1 MLAHSF
7 TSETVSDGGPGPV
20 LSRARRSRTF
30 VVLLFGLAGLLLA
43 SGCGS
48 KELTT
53 HPAPVGDAGPQVYEH
68 TVSIAAPIDS
78 VWRYVG
84 TSATAREWSVYF
96 HHITPL
102 DTSRA
107 GAPLPSDGAI
117 GSVRVCYRR
126 EDETGPT
133 WDEVVTGLDS
143 TGTERHR
150 RIRTYRLRGFGGMQ
164 GWLAR
169 RTEYSVTQIYHE
181 RGDSTTLTFRTQL
194 FRPDNG
200 FMRWAFAREADE
212 VVRVFRLNLENIKA
226 ALEARQRGAQY
237 VRLHPYLSKH
247 TLD

>member
-1 MLAHSF
+1 MLNPGS
-7 TSETVSDGGPGPV
+7 TSETVSERGEFRRFLRV
-20 LSRARRSRTF
+20 VRSRA
-30 VVLLFGLAGLLLA
+30 VEVLLGLAGLLLV

-48 KELTT
+48 KELST
-53 HPAPVGDAGPQVYEH
+53 PGGPGVYEY

-84 TSATAREWSVYF
+84 NSANAREWSVYF

-102 DTSRA
+102 DTSRT
-107 GAPLPSDGAI
+107 GVPLPPDGTI

-126 EDETGPT
+126 ADETGPT

-169 RTEYSVTQIYHE
+169 RTEYSVTQIYQE
-181 RGDSTTLTFRTQL
+181 RGDSTALTFRTQL
-194 FRPDNG
+194 LRPDNDV
-200 FMRWAFAREADE
+200 MRWAFAREADE

-226 ALEARQRGAQY
+226 ALEARQHGARY
-237 VRLHPYLSKH
+237 VRLHPYLIEH
-247 TLD
+247 ALN